1 MGVGG
6 QPQAAAALLPGK
18 RPDAHCTVGWVS
30 PTAGL
35 DGCGGIQH
43 RTHCIFISS
52 TAVFVHSTLRTNV
65 GDGAHRRGD

>member
-6 QPQAAAALLPGK
+6 QPQAAVALPPGK
-18 RPDAHCTVGWVS
+18 KPDAHCTVGWVR

-35 DGCGGIQH
+35 DGCGDIHH
-43 RTHCIFISS
+43 RTHNIFISS

-65 GDGAHRRGD
+65 GEVAQRGGD